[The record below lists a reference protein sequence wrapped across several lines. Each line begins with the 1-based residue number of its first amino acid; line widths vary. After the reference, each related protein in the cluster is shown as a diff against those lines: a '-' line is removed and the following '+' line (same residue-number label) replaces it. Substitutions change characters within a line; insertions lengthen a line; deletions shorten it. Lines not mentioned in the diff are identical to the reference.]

1 MTANHAQATA
11 PTGWSALLSGWRV
24 AAALFLAAL
33 VLRLAFVALEPPTR
47 LVGDERVWIA
57 AADEVSAPE
66 VRFDPLR
73 SPLIFY
79 PPLHPYLIAAARE
92 LLGGLT
98 GVKLAQCLL
107 GALLVIPVFSI
118 GCRTFDRSTAATA
131 AATAAF
137 YPELVWQSAHF
148 WSEPLFMALLWA
160 SLALVLRADDRRS
173 AAAASGAGALLGLAA
188 LTRDPALY
196 FAPVAA
202 AWLALRRAEP
212 SAATLPDAATPA
224 PLAARPVRPRALV
237 LAATFLATA
246 VLVVTPWTLRNYAR
260 FGAFV
265 PVSLMGARTFWEANA
280 GRHQDV
286 IEEYGSIDRERG
298 PLVAYRHAWREGLAE
313 VRERQPWWL
322 FQQAWRQ
329 LPQFAT
335 SANLVVIQLER
346 QAYGPVTPPT
356 AWAVLL
362 VTALPHVL
370 FTAAFLVGLVTL
382 PRSRSRGLLLLFLLY
397 YLGIHVATLGHPR
410 LRLPLLPVVFVYAA
424 AAYGQARDRGL
435 SWTPLRRV
443 TALLLLL
450 AFALCLL
457 HDADGF
463 RSEPVFGLS

>member
-1 MTANHAQATA
+1 VTANHAQETA
-11 PTGWSALLSGWRV
+11 PTGWSALLSGWRL
-24 AAALFLAAL
+24 AALLFFAAL
-33 VLRLAFVALEPPTR
+33 VLRLAFVGLEPPTR
-47 LVGDERVWIA
+47 LVGDERVWVA
-57 AADEVSAPE
+57 AADEISAAD

-73 SPLIFY
+73 SRLIFY

-92 LLGGLT
+92 LFGGLT
-98 GVKLAQCLL
+98 GVKLAQSLL

-118 GCRTFDRSTAATA
+118 GCRTFDRSTAAAA
-131 AATAAF
+131 AATAAC
-137 YPELVWQSAHF
+137 YPELIWQSAHF

-173 AAAASGAGALLGLAA
+173 AAAAAGAGALLGLAA

-202 AWLALRRAEP
+202 AWLALGRTEP
-212 SAATLPDAATPA
+212 SGATSPNATPV
-224 PLAARPVRPRALV
+224 AARPARRRALG
-237 LAATFLATA
+237 LAAAFLAAA
-246 VLVVTPWTLRNYAR
+246 VLVVAPWTLRNHVR
-260 FGAFV
+260 FGAFI

-286 IEEYGSIDRERG
+286 IEEYGAIDREQG
-298 PLVAYRHAWREGLAE
+298 PLVAYRHAWREGLAA
-313 VRERQPWWL
+313 VQERQPWWI
-322 FQQAWRQ
+322 FEQAWRQ
-329 LPQFAT
+329 LPQLAT

-346 QAYGPVTPPT
+346 QAYGPVAPPT

-382 PRSRSRGLLLLFLLY
+382 PRSRSRGLLLLFLIY
-397 YLGIHVATLGHPR
+397 YLAVHVATLGHPR

-435 SWTPLRRV
+435 SLTPLRRA

-457 HDADGF
+457 HDAAGF
-463 RSEPVFGLS
+463 RGEPVFGLS